1 MSELS
6 TLCDKVLECTRET
19 LDLLEQPEPQIVSIA
34 EKIQERSAL
43 FSAIQELADSTRA
56 DILAHLSTEIQPLDA
71 KILEWMRE
79 HQRSLA
85 VSLNKVKSG
94 HARNTATAPAQIL
107 IQSA

>member
-6 TLCDKVLECTRET
+6 TLCEKVLECTRQT
-19 LDLLEQPEPQIVSIA
+19 LELLEQPEPQIARIA

-43 FSAIQELADSTRA
+43 FSAIRELADSTRA
-56 DILAHLSTEIQPLDA
+56 EILAQLSSEIQPLDA

-94 HARNTATAPAQIL
+94 QSRSTVTAPAQIL